1 MKRKELIKSK
11 EYWISKIQL
20 DLFEMIENYRKENN
34 LTKTQLAEK
43 LGVSKGYISQI
54 LNGNFDH
61 KISKLV
67 DLALAFDKVPLLEY
81 ENVNN
86 YILNDSIGLKT
97 ELTKQ
102 VNIELNYSIPY
113 HIKEKINTNN
123 NDDDFSKI
131 WEYNGKLNIFNDVSF
146 TKKDKCYN

>member
-102 VNIELNYSIPY
+102 VNIELNYSIAY

-123 NDDDFSKI
+123 NDDDFSQI
-131 WEYNGKLNIFNDVSF
+131 SEYNRKLNIFNDVSF

>member
-113 HIKEKINTNN
+113 PIKEKINTNN

-131 WEYNGKLNIFNDVSF
+131 WEYSGKLNIFNDASF

>member
-11 EYWISKIQL
+11 EYWIAKIQL

-54 LNGNFDH
+54 LNGNFNH

-67 DLALAFDKVPLLEY
+67 ELSLAFDKVPLLEY
-81 ENVNN
+81 ENLNK
-86 YILNDSIGLKT
+86 YILNDSIGIKT
-97 ELTKQ
+97 ELRKQ
-102 VNIELNYSIPY
+102 VVIELNYSIPY
-113 HIKEKINTNN
+113 SIKEKINLNN
-123 NDDDFSKI
+123 SESGFSNLWK
-131 WEYNGKLNIFNDVSF
+131 YSGKLSILNDANF
-146 TKKDKCYN
+146 AKNEKCYN

>member
-81 ENVNN
+81 QDVNH

-113 HIKEKINTNN
+113 QIKEKINTNN

-131 WEYNGKLNIFNDVSF
+131 WEYSRKLNIYDDVSF

>member
-20 DLFEMIENYRKENN
+20 DLFEMIENYRKDNN

-81 ENVNN
+81 ENVDN
-86 YILNDSIGLKT
+86 YILHDSIGLKT
-97 ELTKQ
+97 VLRKQ
-102 VNIELNYSIPY
+102 VNIELNYSIPFQ
-113 HIKEKINTNN
+113 IKEKFNTNECK
-123 NDDDFSKI
+123 DDFSKI
-131 WEYNGKLNIFNDVSF
+131 GGYRGQLTVFSDINY

>member
-102 VNIELNYSIPY
+102 INIELNYSIPY
-113 HIKEKINTNN
+113 PIKEKINTNN
-123 NDDDFSKI
+123 NDDYFSEI
-131 WEYNGKLNIFNDVSF
+131 WEYSGKLNIFNDASF